1 MFYMVLKKLIFFHFF
16 LFSHDSYDSYNSTI
30 MISYYSH
37 LKHVFENGTL
47 TRFKFQKD
55 TDFIQNFNVDALKNQ
70 SITELNFTQYLSH
83 DIDID
88 IDIENITT
96 KILQTDSHPQ
106 QYFSSILFTIYIFWI
121 HNLNINQL
129 YCILQYHLSHKNIL
143 VYKPS
148 FHKWVLPNLPLCF
161 KFMCSPNVSSPNVL
175 NN

>member
-1 MFYMVLKKLIFFHFF
+1 
-16 LFSHDSYDSYNSTI
+16 

-37 LKHVFENGTL
+37 LKHVFENDTF

-55 TDFIQNFNVDALKNQ
+55 TDFIQNFNVDAFKNQ
-70 SITELNFTQYLSH
+70 SITELNFTQYLS
-83 DIDID
+83 DD

-129 YCILQYHLSHKNIL
+129 YCILQYNHSHKNIL
-143 VYKPS
+143 VYKPFYYKLS
-148 FHKWVLPNLPLCF
+148 LPILPQCL
-161 KFMCSPNVSSPNVL
+161 KFMCSPKYCRL
-175 NN
+175 FTDFYALF